1 MENSDCLLKEVNG
14 RIDDDGIDS
23 TNDGDYL
30 CVADDTGTVHVM
42 VIPDH
47 LRGQTN
53 DDLVHKH
60 RLFLIRHILAFRV
73 STECKYR
80 YVKKVEGKIT

>member
-53 DDLVHKH
+53 DDLVHGH
-60 RLFLIRHILAFRV
+60 YYLEIFWALNELIFCVLCNMIY
-73 STECKYR
+73 E
-80 YVKKVEGKIT
+80 